1 MDSDD
6 NMQNATLISNL
17 PPPMSSSM
25 GFSTPTQ
32 NTESKGTQE
41 VSSYMDLIKDLDI
54 NKLKNQQQQ
63 QQMPQQQMQQQQ
75 MQQQQMQQQQMQQMA
90 PAAPKNIMQ
99 AMQTESSSY
108 MGGMPQSAPISASQN
123 VQGMA
128 VQQSPLIS
136 NLLPDPMFFQPPPP
150 PLKERR
156 VKPIVKIEEPVK
168 KTPFNFDM
176 VKVKPAI
183 LVAVIVFALLSWGAP
198 MIARR
203 VTWTVDSITGK
214 FTPSG
219 LIVLSILTGGI
230 FLGVTEI
237 VRNYGSG
244 I

>member
-63 QQMPQQQMQQQQ
+63 QQQQMPQQQMQQI
-75 MQQQQMQQQQMQQMA
+75 A

>member
-63 QQMPQQQMQQQQ
+63 QQQQMPQQQ
-75 MQQQQMQQQQMQQMA
+75 QQQQMQQMA

>member
-63 QQMPQQQMQQQQ
+63 QQQQMPQQQMQQ
-75 MQQQQMQQQQMQQMA
+75 QQMA

>member
-63 QQMPQQQMQQQQ
+63 QQQMPQQQMQQI
-75 MQQQQMQQQQMQQMA
+75 A

-99 AMQTESSSY
+99 TMQTESSSY